1 MVSSMNIAA
10 EPYSIDLEPD
20 DRKVTA
26 QYYVHLSADLDSATV
41 VPTLAATLTSREHY
55 IVRVAHWSTD
65 IRMSKLVQQVSQQAK
80 NEPVYNIRLSP
91 GVVNTI
97 DVTAVTQAPQKN
109 GTNGVFSS
117 GVDRWEMERFRVFIS
132 PV

>member
-1 MVSSMNIAA
+1 MNIAA
-10 EPYSIDLEPD
+10 EPYSIDLEPE

-26 QYYVHLSADLDSATV
+26 QYYIHLSADLDTV
-41 VPTLAATLTSREHY
+41 TIVPTLAATLTSREQY
-55 IVRVAHWSTD
+55 IVRVAHWSTN
-65 IRMSKLVQQVSQQAK
+65 IQMSKLLQQVNQQAK
-80 NEPVYNIRLSP
+80 NEPVYSIRLNP

-97 DVTAVTQAPQKN
+97 EVTAVTQAPQKN
-109 GTNGVFSS
+109 GANGVFSG